1 MMPIPGSAIA
11 FYVIAA
17 LIIGS
22 ALVVTFSRNI
32 IYSAFALLGTLVG
45 AAALYIFLSSD
56 FLAATQVIVYIGGIA
71 VLVLFAVMLTHQI
84 EKSDNSNP
92 YLGIKLAIPV
102 GVLVMGLCMYA
113 VVGYDWN
120 LIEVTNTNPT
130 VHAIGNAF
138 LNEYLLP
145 FEFASVIL
153 LVVLISAAL
162 VARREITHRISGGD
176 S

>member
-1 MMPIPGSAIA
+1 MPIPGSAIA
-11 FYVIAA
+11 FYVIAS

-22 ALVVTFSRNI
+22 ALIVTFSKNI
-32 IYSAFALLGTLVG
+32 IYSSFALLGTLIG
-45 AAALYIFLSSD
+45 AAALYIFLNSD

-84 EKSDNSNP
+84 EKAAGSNP
-92 YLGIKLAIPV
+92 VMGLKYALPV
-102 GVLVMGLCMYA
+102 GILIIGLCMYA
-113 VVGYDWN
+113 VAGHEWN
-120 LIEVTNTNPT
+120 FIEVTNTNPT
-130 VHAIGNAF
+130 VHAIGHAF